1 MKTTNMLL
9 THGSVMIFALTL
21 LAGCG
26 PVSKAK
32 KEDATK
38 PVASAQ
44 SSTSDNGATLCSI
57 NGNPVIHEAD
67 FMKSI
72 AQVLQA
78 NPFWRGAGGADALP
92 LAIKR
97 KFLDEMVKQ
106 ELIIADAQKH
116 NIESDAAFQKEL
128 EEMLKLVKRSLI
140 VQFFEKK
147 IFDGIEVTDSDIKK
161 HYNENKDR
169 YVKVAGGVLV
179 CSVAFDND
187 AAAEAFKA
195 KAPTDMQAFEKLA
208 KQEATGSFN
217 DYGRVSK
224 DARGEAGVEI
234 APKAL
239 KNAALA
245 LSDFPAVGKAK
256 VGKQFH
262 VFCAADPK
270 ETEFFALDEIRT
282 QVEGILKNNQFRD
295 KLDERLK
302 ALSGSFE
309 VTINE
314 DYFNEKGKETPQ
326 DDADQGAPS
335 IEDMSLES
343 EMDASAAA

>member
-9 THGSVMIFALTL
+9 TRGSVMIVALSIF
-21 LAGCG
+21 AGCG
-26 PVSKAK
+26 PLSKSK
-32 KEDATK
+32 KEEKSA
-38 PVASAQ
+38 PVASTQ
-44 SSTSDNGATLCSI
+44 SASSESGAALCSI
-57 NGNPVIHEAD
+57 NGKPVIHEAD

-116 NIESDAAFQKEL
+116 DVEADPAFQKEL

-147 IFDGIEVTDSDIKK
+147 IFDGIEVTDSDVKK

-208 KQEATGSFN
+208 KQETAGSFN

-239 KNAALA
+239 KSAALG

-270 ETEFFALDEIRT
+270 ETEFFGLDEIRT
-282 QVEGILKNNQFRD
+282 QVEGILKNNLFRD
-295 KLDERLK
+295 KLDDRLK
-302 ALSGSFE
+302 SLSGSFE

-314 DYFNEKGKETPQ
+314 DYFNEKGKEAPQ
-326 DDADQGAPS
+326 DEADQGAPS
-335 IEDMSLES
+335 VEEMSLES
-343 EMDASAAA
+343 EMDAAAAA

>member
-1 MKTTNMLL
+1 MKTTNILL
-9 THGSVMIFALTL
+9 ARGSVMIFALTL
-21 LAGCG
+21 LASCG
-26 PVSKAK
+26 PVSKSK
-32 KEDATK
+32 KEENVT
-38 PVASAQ
+38 PVASVQ
-44 SSTSDNGATLCSI
+44 STASEDGAALCSI
-57 NGNPVIHEAD
+57 NGKPVIHESD

-72 AQVLQA
+72 TQVLQA

-116 NIESDAAFQKEL
+116 DVESDPAFQKEL
-128 EEMLKLVKRSLI
+128 AEMVKLVKRSLL

-147 IFDGIEVTDSDIKK
+147 IFDGIEVTDSDIAK
-161 HYNENKDR
+161 HYKENKDR

-179 CSVAFDND
+179 CSIAFDND
-187 AAAEAFKA
+187 AAADAFKA

-208 KQEATGSFN
+208 KQEAAGSFN

-262 VFCAADPK
+262 IFCAADPK
-270 ETEFFALDEIRT
+270 ETEFFGLDEIRT

-302 ALSGSFE
+302 SLSGSYE
-309 VTINE
+309 VSINE
-314 DYFNEKGKETPQ
+314 DYFSEKGK
-326 DDADQGAPS
+326 DASQGKTEQSAPS
-335 IEDMSLES
+335 EEEMSLES
-343 EMDASAAA
+343 EMNPSAAA

>member
-9 THGSVMIFALTL
+9 THGSVMIIALSL
-21 LAGCG
+21 FAGCG
-26 PVSKAK
+26 SLSKSSKDEKIA
-32 KEDATK
+32 
-38 PVASAQ
+38 PVAQVPNAD
-44 SSTSDNGATLCSI
+44 SDGGTTLCSI
-57 NGNPVIHEAD
+57 NGKPVINESD

-72 AQVLQA
+72 TQVLQA

-106 ELIIADAQKH
+106 ELIIADAQK
-116 NIESDAAFQKEL
+116 NNVEKDPAFTKEL
-128 EEMLKLVKRSLI
+128 EEMLKLVKRSLL
-140 VQFFEKK
+140 VQFFEKR
-147 IFDGIEVTDSDIKK
+147 IFDSIEVTNSDIEK
-161 HYNENKDR
+161 HYKENKDR

-179 CSVAFDND
+179 CSVAFDSES
-187 AAAEAFKA
+187 AADEFKA
-195 KAPTDMQAFEKLA
+195 KAPSDMQAFEKLA
-208 KQEATGSFN
+208 KQETAGSFN

-239 KNAALA
+239 KNAALG
-245 LSDFPAVGKAK
+245 LKDFPGVGKVK

-262 VFCAADPK
+262 IFCAADPK
-270 ETEFFALDEIRT
+270 ETEFFDLDEIRT

-302 ALSGSFE
+302 SLSGSYE
-309 VTINE
+309 VSINE
-314 DYFNEKGKETPQ
+314 DYFNTKEQETPQ
-326 DDADQGAPS
+326 GDADQM
-335 IEDMSLES
+335 DNMSLED
-343 EMDASAAA
+343 EMDSVVGA

>member
-1 MKTTNMLL
+1 
-9 THGSVMIFALTL
+9 
-21 LAGCG
+21 
-26 PVSKAK
+26 
-32 KEDATK
+32 
-38 PVASAQ
+38 
-44 SSTSDNGATLCSI
+44 
-57 NGNPVIHEAD
+57 
-67 FMKSI
+67 
-72 AQVLQA
+72 
-78 NPFWRGAGGADALP
+78 
-92 LAIKR
+92 
-97 KFLDEMVKQ
+97 MVKQ
-106 ELIIADAQKH
+106 ELIIADAQK
-116 NIESDAAFQKEL
+116 NDVEADPAFQKEL

-147 IFDGIEVTDSDIKK
+147 IFDGIEVTDSDVKK

-208 KQEATGSFN
+208 RQETAGSFN

-239 KNAALA
+239 KSAALA

-270 ETEFFALDEIRT
+270 ETEFFGLDEIRT
-282 QVEGILKNNQFRD
+282 QVEGILKNNLFRD
-295 KLDERLK
+295 KLDDRLK
-302 ALSGSFE
+302 SLSGSFE

-314 DYFNEKGKETPQ
+314 DYFNEKGKEAPQ
-326 DDADQGAPS
+326 DEADQGAPS
-335 IEDMSLES
+335 VEEMSLES